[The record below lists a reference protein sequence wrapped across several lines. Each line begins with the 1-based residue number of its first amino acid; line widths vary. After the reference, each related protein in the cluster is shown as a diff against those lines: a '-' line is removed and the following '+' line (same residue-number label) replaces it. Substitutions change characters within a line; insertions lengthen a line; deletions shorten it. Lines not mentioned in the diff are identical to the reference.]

1 MSISIA
7 RVVTQHQPLPPGWQ
21 LIGWIDR
28 HPATGVA
35 GYGVLRHTSGR
46 EVAWDGQAMRSLPLN
61 WQQKTTFEAT
71 D

>member
-1 MSISIA
+1 MSIAIA
-7 RVVTQHQPLPPGWQ
+7 KQITCYSPLPVGWQ

-35 GYGVLRHTSGR
+35 GYGVIRHTSGR

-61 WQQKTTFEAT
+61 WRHTTTFEAA